1 MTGVPRAPRFPIV
14 TRVLWRVHGTSG
26 WVEALSVNVSRS
38 GVLFQSPLH
47 GPAEIGTEVEFIFA
61 FSWEAAAAVDI
72 ADVRCRGRIVR
83 TVPSPSTATS
93 GMLAAAIDTYSF
105 MVAP

>member
-1 MTGVPRAPRFPIV
+1 VTDVPRATRFQIA
-14 TRVLWRVHGTSG
+14 TRVLWRPQGTSG
-26 WVEALSVNVSRS
+26 WIEALSVNVSRS

-61 FSWEAAAAVDI
+61 FSWEAADALDI

-83 TVPSPSTATS
+83 TVSSSSS
-93 GMLAAAIDTYSF
+93 GASAMLAAAIETYSF